1 MRTEELN
8 KLISEN
14 SNVIVKFGAP
24 WCGPCKAMI
33 PILKDIEENHNIKVI
48 DIDIDVDED
57 FELASEY
64 KIRSIPALYYYKD
77 GVKVD
82 STVGTVTKEKIIEKF

>member
-1 MRTEELN
+1 MRIEELN

-33 PILKDIEENHNIKVI
+33 PILKDVEENHNIKVI
-48 DIDIDVDED
+48 DIDVDED
-57 FELASEY
+57 LELASEY

-82 STVGTVTKEKIIEKF
+82 STVGTVMKEKIIEKF

>member
-1 MRTEELN
+1 MRVEELN

-33 PILKDIEENHNIKVI
+33 PILKDVEENHNIKVI
-48 DIDIDVDED
+48 DIDVDED
-57 FELASEY
+57 LELASEY
-64 KIRSIPALYYYKD
+64 NIRSIPTLHYYKD
-77 GVKVD
+77 GVKTD
-82 STVGTVTKEKIIEKF
+82 STVGTVTKERIIDKF

>member
-1 MRTEELN
+1 MKIEELN

-33 PILKDIEENHNIKVI
+33 PILKDVEENHNIKV
-48 DIDIDVDED
+48 IDIDVDED

-64 KIRSIPALYYYKD
+64 NIRSIPTLHYYKD
-77 GVKVD
+77 GVKTD
-82 STVGTVTKEKIIEKF
+82 STVGTVTKERIIDKF

>member
-1 MRTEELN
+1 MRIEELN

-33 PILKDIEENHNIKVI
+33 PILKDVEENHNIKVI
-48 DIDIDVDED
+48 DIDVDED
-57 FELASEY
+57 LELASEY
-64 KIRSIPALYYYKD
+64 NIRSIPTLHYYKD
-77 GVKVD
+77 GVKTD
-82 STVGTVTKEKIIEKF
+82 STVGTVTKERIIDKF

>member
-1 MRTEELN
+1 MRIEELN

-33 PILKDIEENHNIKVI
+33 PILKDVEENHNIKVI
-48 DIDIDVDED
+48 DIDVDED
-57 FELASEY
+57 LELASEY
-64 KIRSIPALYYYKD
+64 NIRSIPTLHYYKD
-77 GVKVD
+77 GVKTD

>member
-1 MRTEELN
+1 MKIEELN

-33 PILKDIEENHNIKVI
+33 PILKDVEENHNIKI
-48 DIDIDVDED
+48 IDIDVDED
-57 FELASEY
+57 LELASEY
-64 KIRSIPALYYYKD
+64 NIRSIPTLHYYKD
-77 GVKVD
+77 GVKTD
-82 STVGTVTKEKIIEKF
+82 STVGTVTKERIIDKF

>member
-1 MRTEELN
+1 MKIEELN

-33 PILKDIEENHNIKVI
+33 PILKDVEENHNIKVI
-48 DIDIDVDED
+48 DIDVDED
-57 FELASEY
+57 LELASEY
-64 KIRSIPALYYYKD
+64 NIRSIPTLHYYKD
-77 GVKVD
+77 GVKTD
-82 STVGTVTKEKIIEKF
+82 STVGTVTKERIIDKF

>member
-1 MRTEELN
+1 MRIEELN

-14 SNVIVKFGAP
+14 SNVIVKFGST
-24 WCGPCKAMI
+24 WCKPCKAMI
-33 PILKDIEENHNIKVI
+33 PILKDVEENHNIKV
-48 DIDIDVDED
+48 IDIDVDED

-77 GVKVD
+77 GVKTD

>member
-1 MRTEELN
+1 MRVEELN

-14 SNVIVKFGAP
+14 SNVIVKFGTP

-33 PILKDIEENHNIKVI
+33 PILKDVEENHNIKV
-48 DIDIDVDED
+48 IDIDVDED

-64 KIRSIPALYYYKD
+64 NIRSIPTLHYYKD
-77 GVKVD
+77 GVKTD
-82 STVGTVTKEKIIEKF
+82 STVGTVTKERIIDKF

>member
-1 MRTEELN
+1 MRVEELN

-33 PILKDIEENHNIKVI
+33 PILKDVEENHNIKVI
-48 DIDIDVDED
+48 DIDVDED
-57 FELASEY
+57 FELVSEY
-64 KIRSIPALYYYKD
+64 NIRSIPTLHYYKD
-77 GVKVD
+77 GVKTD
-82 STVGTVTKEKIIEKF
+82 STVGTVTKERIIDKF

>member
-1 MRTEELN
+1 MKIEELN

-33 PILKDIEENHNIKVI
+33 PILKDVEENHNIKVI
-48 DIDIDVDED
+48 DIDVDED
-57 FELASEY
+57 FELVSEY
-64 KIRSIPALYYYKD
+64 NIRSIPTLHYYKD
-77 GVKVD
+77 GVKTD
-82 STVGTVTKEKIIEKF
+82 STVGTVTKERIIDKF

>member
-33 PILKDIEENHNIKVI
+33 PILKDVEENHNIKV
-48 DIDIDVDED
+48 IDIDVDED

-64 KIRSIPALYYYKD
+64 KIRSIPTLHYYKD
-77 GVKVD
+77 GVKTD
-82 STVGTVTKEKIIEKF
+82 STVGTVTKERIIDKF

>member
-14 SNVIVKFGAP
+14 SNVIVKFGAT

-33 PILKDIEENHNIKVI
+33 PILKDVEENHNIKV
-48 DIDIDVDED
+48 IDIDVDED